1 MENKMI
7 NYLQEMLTKFNA
19 MLAKNQETPGYYRE
33 SEINR
38 MFDSMIACKE
48 MVEAMINQPVNL
60 RKDGK
65 VTVGF

>member
-1 MENKMI
+1 MKNKMI

-19 MLAKNQETPGYYRE
+19 MLAKNQKVPGYYRE

-38 MFDSMIACKE
+38 MFDGMIACKE
-48 MVEAMINQPVNL
+48 MVEAMIGQPVNL

-65 VTVGF
+65 VTIGF